1 MRKNLCI
8 VLIILIC
15 FATTYTY
22 AEETENQTTNT
33 TTDLQTQRSELQNQ
47 LDEANGQLNDVQSN
61 LSENLQQVE
70 KLDNKI
76 ETSEQTLAEQESKIT
91 ELKNNIQNVETE
103 LNSVTEKY
111 DKQVELFKKR
121 MVAIYMAGDTQ
132 YLDVLLKSS
141 SLSDFIS
148 SYYLISQLTEIDEN
162 LINDLETKKKTIDL
176 SKTKLE
182 NEKKELATIVENQ
195 TRTTR
200 TLQNTKKMITGILEI
215 DKGDILIDGKSIKK
229 EPIEVKKQIGLVPD
243 NPDVFLKLKGIEY
256 LNFMADIYE
265 VSTQDRVKRIK
276 ELSEKF
282 EINNVLNNKI
292 ESYSH
297 GMRQKLIII
306 GVLLHNPKN
315 WILDE
320 PMTGLDP
327 KSSFELKNMMREH
340 ANQKNT
346 VFFSTHILDVAE
358 RLCDRIGIID
368 KGKLLFVGTYEDLKK
383 ELKENKSLEELF
395 MEIVENE

>member
-1 MRKNLCI
+1 MIEIKNI
-8 VLIILIC
+8 SKE
-15 FATTYTY
+15 Y
-22 AEETENQTTNT
+22 
-33 TTDLQTQRSELQNQ
+33 
-47 LDEANGQLNDVQSN
+47 
-61 LSENLQQVE
+61 
-70 KLDNKI
+70 KKNK
-76 ETSEQTLAEQESKIT
+76 K
-91 ELKNNIQNVETE
+91 
-103 LNSVTEKY
+103 
-111 DKQVELFKKR
+111 
-121 MVAIYMAGDTQ
+121 
-132 YLDVLLKSS
+132 
-141 SLSDFIS
+141 
-148 SYYLISQLTEIDEN
+148 
-162 LINDLETKKKTIDL
+162 LINDINLEIKDGEIFGFLGPNGAGKT
-176 SKTKLE
+176 T
-182 NEKKELATIVENQ
+182 TI
-195 TRTTR
+195 
-200 TLQNTKKMITGILEI
+200 KMITGILEI

-229 EPIEVKKQIGLVPD
+229 EPIEAKKQIGLVPD